1 VRRAVPAAAAV
12 LTAFAG
18 GAAVGAADGPPQ
30 VVATER
36 DGGTVAALDLPR
48 SGAFELAYR
57 HSYYRR
63 PAVERFVA
71 GDDGSFRLVE
81 IASPSEAVLEYYDV
95 EGARSRSGGWWRLRL
110 ARPVRFERMPLAATA
125 VGRRTLVAGAER
137 APLYGRDGR
146 VAHLVIAVEGGG

>member
-1 VRRAVPAAAAV
+1 MRRAVPAAAAV
-12 LTAFAG
+12 LATFAG
-18 GAAVGAADGPPQ
+18 GAAVGAADGPPR
-30 VVATER
+30 VVATDR
-36 DGGTVAALDLPR
+36 DGDTVAALDLPR

-63 PAVERFVA
+63 PARERFVA

-110 ARPVRFERMPLAATA
+110 ARPVRFDRMPLAATA
-125 VGRRTLVAGAER
+125 VGRRTLVAGGER
-137 APLYGRDGR
+137 VPLFRSDGR
-146 VAHLVIAVEGGG
+146 AVHVTIAVEGS